1 MSRTTEVPDL
11 RPFIHGVHVDSHTN
25 VTLPSIDP
33 AAETELWTLP
43 AGDVADVDAAVDS
56 ARDAFDHGPWR
67 HDPSARST
75 ALLRLADLVETH
87 AARIALLDTL
97 EVGIPIGVTTADA
110 AGAAAILRDIVV
122 MADSVADDVTA
133 PSVRLPRGVIATI
146 APWNFPFFVALT
158 KIAPAL
164 ATGNVVVL
172 KPSEIASASAL
183 LTAELA
189 MEAGFPPGVLNV
201 VPGRG
206 AVVGDALVRRRG
218 VDQVNL
224 TGSLATG
231 RAVLRASAES
241 TLVPVVTELGGKSAH
256 VVTKHAPDL
265 DTVADAIAAGIF
277 WCAGQVCTSGSRV
290 IVHERHHDELLERLV
305 ARAGAWL
312 PRDPHDP
319 ETQAGPLA
327 TAEHL
332 ARVHRHVQTAVES
345 GARLVAGGEPGPR
358 PGWFFPP
365 TILDGVTPGH
375 RVFHEEVFGPVLAVT
390 TCTSTAEAVELANAT
405 EYGLSATGWSTD
417 PDEAAALAHQ
427 LRGAWVFVNPHT
439 ADPPAPTAG
448 AESLGSSGNGVEGGM
463 PGLRATTRVAMI
475 STGVASTPEEDPS

>member
-1 MSRTTEVPDL
+1 MSRTNEVPDL

-33 AAETELWTLP
+33 ATETELWTLP

-67 HDPSARST
+67 HDPSERSA

-97 EVGIPIGVTTADA
+97 EVGIPVGVTTADA
-110 AGAAAILRDIVV
+110 AGAAAILRDIVA

-164 ATGNVVVL
+164 TTGNVVVL

-183 LTAELA
+183 LVAELA

-224 TGSLATG
+224 TGSLETG

-256 VVTKHAPDL
+256 VVTEHAPDL

-312 PRDPHDP
+312 PSDPHDP
-319 ETQAGPLA
+319 EAQAGPLA

-332 ARVHRHVQTAVES
+332 ARVHRHVQNAVES

-358 PGWFFPP
+358 ARLVLPADDPRRGHARPPHLPRGGVRPGARRHHVHEHSSRRSNSPTPPSTASRPPDGAPKPTRQLRWRSSSAARGCSSTRTPP
-365 TILDGVTPGH
+365 TRRHRPPGP
-375 RVFHEEVFGPVLAVT
+375 RAWAAP
-390 TCTSTAEAVELANAT
+390 
-405 EYGLSATGWSTD
+405 ATGWR
-417 PDEAAALAHQ
+417 AACQGCA
-427 LRGAWVFVNPHT
+427 RPREWP
-439 ADPPAPTAG
+439 
-448 AESLGSSGNGVEGGM
+448 
-463 PGLRATTRVAMI
+463 
-475 STGVASTPEEDPS
+475 